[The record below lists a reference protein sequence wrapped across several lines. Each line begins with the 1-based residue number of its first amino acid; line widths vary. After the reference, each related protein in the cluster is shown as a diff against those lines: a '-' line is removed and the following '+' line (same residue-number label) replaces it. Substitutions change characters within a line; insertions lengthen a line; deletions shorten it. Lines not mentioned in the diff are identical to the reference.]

1 MERIKVSIITINYNN
16 AVGLKKTIESV
27 INQTC
32 KDFEYIV
39 IDGGS
44 VDDSKGIIQEYNDKI
59 SYWISEKDTGIYQAM
74 NKGWRQASGEYCL
87 FLNSG
92 DYLYDENVI
101 KNAYDLIVSSKA
113 DIIYGNLYA
122 FDETQNWIS
131 TFTDPISLYY
141 FSNNFIPHPST
152 FTKKSLLNKLN
163 GFYEHYS
170 ILSDWIFFV
179 EAFLAKSTFCRID
192 LTVSSFYMKGIS
204 SGSNVGHLERERV
217 FENELKV
224 LKTDFENFERL
235 RHFDTS
241 ILTRIAR
248 KLSSIKIKYFK

>member
-1 MERIKVSIITINYNN
+1 MLISIITINYNN
-16 AVGLKKTIESV
+16 SLGLKKTIESV
-27 INQTC
+27 INQTSH
-32 KDFEYIV
+32 DFEYIV

-44 VDDSKGIIQEYNDKI
+44 NDGTQEIIQEYNDKI

-74 NKGWRQASGEYCL
+74 NKGWRQATGEYCL

-101 KNAYDLIVSSKA
+101 QSSYNLIANNRA
-113 DIIYGNLYA
+113 DIIYGDLFA

-131 TFTDPISLYY
+131 KFTEPISLYY

-152 FTKKSLLNKLN
+152 FTKRSLLIKLN

-179 EAFLAKSTFCRID
+179 EAFLSKATFFRID
-192 LTVSSFYMKGIS
+192 LTISSFYMKGLS
-204 SGSNVGHLERERV
+204 SGSNVGHLEREVV
-217 FENELKV
+217 FNNELKF
-224 LKTDFENFERL
+224 LSNDFDNFKRL
-235 RHFDTS
+235 NHFDTS

-248 KLSSIKIKYFK
+248 KISSIKIKYFK